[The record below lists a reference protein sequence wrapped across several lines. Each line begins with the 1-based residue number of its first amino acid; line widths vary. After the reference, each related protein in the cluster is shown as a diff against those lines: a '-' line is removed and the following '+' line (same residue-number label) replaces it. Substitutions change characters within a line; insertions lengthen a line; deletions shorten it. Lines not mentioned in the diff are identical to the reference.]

1 MKKRD
6 IAPIVFGGG
15 QEGGLRSGTEN
26 VPAVAAFGEAIKI
39 AEKSLR
45 ANYGKL
51 IELRDYLMAE
61 LEEKLPEISITKP
74 KKQAPHIVNIT
85 LPKIKSETMLHFLS
99 SYGIYVS
106 SGSACSSN
114 SNHKSSA
121 LVAFGR
127 SEEEADYSI
136 RISLSHRNEKDD
148 IDVLIDT
155 LKIGLEKLSRVR

>member
-1 MKKRD
+1 MRELKDFALEK
-6 IAPIVFGGG
+6 F
-15 QEGGLRSGTEN
+15 EGMEGILINSPKDGLPYIIN
-26 VPAVAAFGEAIKI
+26 I
-39 AEKSLR
+39 SLEGIR
-45 ANYGKL
+45 
-51 IELRDYLMAE
+51 
-61 LEEKLPEISITKP
+61 
-74 KKQAPHIVNIT
+74 
-85 LPKIKSETMLHFLS
+85 SETALHFLEGF
-99 SYGIYVS
+99 GIYVS